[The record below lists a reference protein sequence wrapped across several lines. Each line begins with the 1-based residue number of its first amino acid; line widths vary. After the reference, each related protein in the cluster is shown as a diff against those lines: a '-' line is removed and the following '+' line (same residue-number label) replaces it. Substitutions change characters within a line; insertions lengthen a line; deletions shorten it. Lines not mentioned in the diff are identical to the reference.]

1 MHDAKRPRSST
12 SSRTNQFLSDDAW
25 SHVVT
30 FMATDPWET
39 AIGIARMN
47 QTCRAWSA
55 APLWAY
61 YSRTFGIFPFSSMP
75 TSVKALMKAAS
86 ERKGFVNQKTAME
99 HLKINASYLRT
110 ISHKTLRLGMGRKM
124 YLYGVGD
131 VLRVATDRFQTVE
144 AMEKHVLKCQRTQ
157 VQRFKNQ
164 QAKEQRRE
172 SVAAMLWNINASFI
186 LHERIGVKEIDDFVD
201 KNRGT
206 LDAIRAVA
214 LAMKQARDVEQ
225 ARARLVK
232 NRRAQYRQWIQE
244 IRLSQDK
251 YLGDP
256 VVRRFIYDGVGT
268 KEDVVQAVHQAFQAD
283 QERYAASMQ
292 QAPDRRAQLAQE
304 LAAHG
309 LTLRPDS
316 KFCRQY
322 IRGETSASLQEV
334 VATMKLTSFL
344 FSFGHRTWSRWHN
357 TLETAMKIRMQTG
370 QFECWYAACEHVIE
384 TNTASVQND
393 GGGGYDQYSDDD
405 WA

>member
-1 MHDAKRPRSST
+1 M
-12 SSRTNQFLSDDAW
+12 QLLSNDVW

-30 FMATDPWET
+30 FIATIAWET
-39 AIGIARMN
+39 AIDIAHMT

-55 APLWAY
+55 VPLWTY
-61 YSRTFGIFPFSSMP
+61 YTRIFGIFPFTTMP
-75 TSVKALMKAAS
+75 TSVKALMTAAS
-86 ERKGFVNQKTAME
+86 ERQGFVNQKTVME
-99 HLKINASYLRT
+99 HLKLNASHLRT

-124 YLYGVGD
+124 YLYGIGD
-131 VLRVATDRFQTVE
+131 VLRVATDRFHTVD
-144 AMEKHVLKCQRTQ
+144 AMETHLLKCQQTRIQRVKTQ
-157 VQRFKNQ
+157 K
-164 QAKEQRRE
+164 AKEQRRE
-172 SVAAMLWNINASFI
+172 TVSSMLWNINAKFI
-186 LHERIGVKEIDDFVD
+186 IHEHVHVKEIDDYVN

-214 LAMKQARDVEQ
+214 LAMKQARDAKQ

-251 YLGDP
+251 YMWHP
-256 VVRRFIYDGVGT
+256 VVARFIHDGVGT
-268 KEDVVQAVHQAFQAD
+268 KEEVVQAVRQAFQAD
-283 QERYAASMQ
+283 QEHYAVSMQ
-292 QAPDRRAQLAQE
+292 QAPARREQLAHE

-322 IRGETSASLQEV
+322 IRGETTASVQEV

-344 FSFGHRTWSRWHN
+344 FSFGHRTWSRWHK

-384 TNTASVQND
+384 TNAVSVQNEE
-393 GGGGYDQYSDDD
+393 GYEQYSDDD
-405 WA
+405 WE